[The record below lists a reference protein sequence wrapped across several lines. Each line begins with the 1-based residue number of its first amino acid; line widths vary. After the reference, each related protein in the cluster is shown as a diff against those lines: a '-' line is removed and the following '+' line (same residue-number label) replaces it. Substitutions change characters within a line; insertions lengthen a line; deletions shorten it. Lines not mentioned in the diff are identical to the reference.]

1 MAEEKPSSDSGAA
14 EPGST
19 FVAHLI
25 ELRNRLFYSVVA
37 VAVAFLGLAVV
48 FGPNQ
53 VYAVIARPLM
63 ETLPPNMSMI
73 ATEVASPFL
82 TPIKFTLAAA
92 VVIAIPVILYQVWAF
107 VAPGLYQHERRVVMP
122 LLVSSVGLFYG
133 GMAFAYFIVFPAVF
147 HVLLDFLPPGVQ
159 MMTDIK
165 AYLDF
170 VFSMFFAFGIA
181 FEVPVAVVLLSW
193 MGIVDPHKLGDK
205 RPYVILGSFVVAAV
219 LTPPD
224 VLSQFLLAV
233 PMWILYEIGVFV
245 AKRLHRRPEAA
256 QATGEQLPVASK
268 RE

>member
-1 MAEEKPSSDSGAA
+1 MAEEKPSADAGDGAVSA
-14 EPGST
+14 T
-19 FVAHLI
+19 FLAHLI

-37 VAVAFLGLAVV
+37 VAVAFVVLAVV
-48 FGPNQ
+48 VGPNQ
-53 VYAVIARPLM
+53 VYALIARPLM
-63 ETLPPNMSMI
+63 DTLPPNMSMI

-92 VVIAIPVILYQVWAF
+92 VVIAIPVVLYQVWAF
-107 VAPGLYQHERRVVMP
+107 VAPGLYQHERRIIMP
-122 LLVSSVGLFYG
+122 LLVSSIALFYG
-133 GMAFAYFIVFPAVF
+133 GMAFAYFI
-147 HVLLDFLPPGVQ
+147 VLLDFLPPGVQ

-170 VFSMFFAFGIA
+170 VFSMFFAFGVA

-193 MGIVDPHKLGDK
+193 MGIVNPHTLGDK
-205 RPYVILGSFVVAAV
+205 RPYVILAAFVIAAV

-233 PMWILYEIGVFV
+233 PMWILFEIGVFI
-245 AKRLHRRPEAA
+245 AKRLRPRARDEAVPPA
-256 QATGEQLPVASK
+256 GGDTPALPDSK

>member
-1 MAEEKPSSDSGAA
+1 MAEEKPSSDSGAG
-14 EPGST
+14 EGGST

-37 VAVAFLGLAVV
+37 VAVAFLALAIV
-48 FGPNQ
+48 FGPNR

-63 ETLPPNMSMI
+63 ETLPANMSMI

-107 VAPGLYQHERRVVMP
+107 VAPGLYQHERRIVMP

-193 MGIVDPHKLGDK
+193 LGIVDPHKLADK
-205 RPYVILGSFVVAAV
+205 RPYVILGAFVVAAV

-233 PMWILYEIGVFV
+233 PMWILYEVGVFI
-245 AKRLHRRPEAA
+245 AKRLHRKPEAA
-256 QATGEQLPVASK
+256 QAADEQLPATTK
-268 RE
+268 QE

>member
-1 MAEEKPSSDSGAA
+1 
-14 EPGST
+14 
-19 FVAHLI
+19 
-25 ELRNRLFYSVVA
+25 
-37 VAVAFLGLAVV
+37 
-48 FGPNQ
+48 
-53 VYAVIARPLM
+53 
-63 ETLPPNMSMI
+63 MSMI

-92 VVIAIPVILYQVWAF
+92 VVIAIPVVLYQVWAF
-107 VAPGLYQHERRVVMP
+107 VAPGLYQHERRIIMP
-122 LLVSSVGLFYG
+122 LLVSSIALFYG

-170 VFSMFFAFGIA
+170 VFSMFFAFGVA

-193 MGIVDPHKLGDK
+193 MGIVNPHTLGDK
-205 RPYVILGSFVVAAV
+205 RPYVILAAFVIAAV

-233 PMWILYEIGVFV
+233 PMWILFEIGVFI
-245 AKRLHRRPEAA
+245 AKRLRPRARDEAVPPA
-256 QATGEQLPVASK
+256 GGDTPALPDSK

>member
-1 MAEEKPSSDSGAA
+1 MAEEKPSNDSGTG
-14 EPGST
+14 EGGST

-37 VAVAFLGLAVV
+37 VAVAFLGLAIV

-107 VAPGLYQHERRVVMP
+107 VAPGLYQHERRIVMP
-122 LLVSSVGLFYG
+122 LLVSSVGLFYA

-181 FEVPVAVVLLSW
+181 FEIPVAVVLLSW
-193 MGIVDPHKLGDK
+193 MGIIDPHKLADK
-205 RPYVILGSFVVAAV
+205 RPYVILGAFVVAAV

-233 PMWILYEIGVFV
+233 PMWVLYEVGVFI
-245 AKRLHRRPEAA
+245 AKRLHRKAQA
-256 QATGEQLPVASK
+256 TQATGEQLPVSSR